1 MALVNAILMR
11 RFAVRSDLQHDVGER
26 FPRRRV
32 GRGPKRDV
40 DLSLDLVLEEADVA
54 TESGKL
60 LKYK

>member
-1 MALVNAILMR
+1 MR
-11 RFAVRSDLQHDVGER
+11 RFAIRADLQHDVGER

-54 TESGKL
+54 TESGKF
-60 LKYK
+60 LKYRQEADK